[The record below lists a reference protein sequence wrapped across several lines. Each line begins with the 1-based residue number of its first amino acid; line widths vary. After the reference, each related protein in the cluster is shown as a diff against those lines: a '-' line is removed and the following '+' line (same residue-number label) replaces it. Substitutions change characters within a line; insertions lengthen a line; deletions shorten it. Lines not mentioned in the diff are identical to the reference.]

1 MRKKQ
6 KSQKKEIN
14 IPIMI
19 LSIILAIF
27 AILCIIIIFANKSYN
42 LILGTV
48 GIVLL
53 ILTINVSNL
62 VKITK
67 DNEKIIPIAS
77 IILNLIAIPLL
88 FKHVIFSYVL
98 SIPAFILSIKCIKNN
113 KKKTLN
119 IACLIISVIL
129 LIACISFSIG
139 GYIKVLNR

>member
-67 DNEKIIPIAS
+67 DNVYF
-77 IILNLIAIPLL
+77 L
-88 FKHVIFSYVL
+88 
-98 SIPAFILSIKCIKNN
+98 KN
-113 KKKTLN
+113 
-119 IACLIISVIL
+119 
-129 LIACISFSIG
+129 FYDG
-139 GYIKVLNR
+139 ED

>member
-27 AILCIIIIFANKSYN
+27 AILCIIIIFPNKSYN

-53 ILTINVSNL
+53 ILTINISNL

>member
-67 DNEKIIPIAS
+67 DN
-77 IILNLIAIPLL
+77 
-88 FKHVIFSYVL
+88 
-98 SIPAFILSIKCIKNN
+98 
-113 KKKTLN
+113 
-119 IACLIISVIL
+119 
-129 LIACISFSIG
+129 
-139 GYIKVLNR
+139 

>member
-1 MRKKQ
+1 MTKQQ

-27 AILCIIIIFANKSYN
+27 ALLCIIIIFANKSYN

-48 GIVLL
+48 GVILL
-53 ILTINVSNL
+53 ILTINISNL

-88 FKHVIFSYVL
+88 L
-98 SIPAFILSIKCIKNN
+98 S
-113 KKKTLN
+113 
-119 IACLIISVIL
+119 LIHI
-129 LIACISFSIG
+129 
-139 GYIKVLNR
+139 